1 MSAPCLRDKAMGKR
15 ANPMAVKS
23 ALAYEVSEAA
33 NALGV
38 SVGTIRNWVKD
49 GLPIM
54 ASKKPYLISGAEL
67 RDYLRNKSLAAKR
80 PLEADELN
88 CFACR
93 AGRKPLAMAVDCFP
107 NTANTSRL
115 VGECEQCG
123 SVANR
128 FISNARREEFAATFD
143 FKTEANSKA
152 Y

>member
-1 MSAPCLRDKAMGKR
+1 MGKR

-88 CFACR
+88 CLACR
-93 AGRKPLAMAVDCFP
+93 AGRKPRLMAVFCVP
-107 NTANTSRL
+107 NTAKTSRL
-115 VGECEQCG
+115 VGECEHCG
-123 SVANR
+123 GAANR
-128 FISNARREEFAATFD
+128 FISNARREEFATTFH
-143 FKTEANSKA
+143 FKT
-152 Y
+152 